1 MSDTVEHLK
10 PTLSSFFRMAVI
22 AGVEGAV
29 RVHIERGDDLNARD
43 SSGQTPLMLAASR
56 NKPQICRQLLE
67 AGADPLLIDQKGN
80 NALLIAHTKGALE
93 VALLLEAACVSIA
106 QTRMTG
112 NAFDLNDVHANN
124 VSLNGFASKSEKI
137 ETDITQD
144 LNATDQNK
152 TIECA
157 VVTVRTAMQ
166 LIDFDEDGAMLDLS
180 GWEAEV
186 ELVMPDGDPMVLSN
200 ATEVQNAISKH
211 APIDRSVDW
220 DEYEVFLPES
230 ASPLPRADDAE
241 ARARL
246 RLLLLR
252 AVREGSVPNQAIEDL
267 TINDDQTPNIDAE
280 ALLRMVINDLGA
292 ETDERHEYSTHHESF
307 VAHVDKRES
316 SDEEQIIDEAISF
329 IDELES
335 GRNNPLRHYQR
346 DFQRGALLTAE
357 EEVALSKAMENAIDC
372 ALDALAISI
381 SGIEAVIQA
390 TELVKTKEK
399 PLRWMSSGSRGDV
412 VDMGVQQGV
421 TNPFQ
426 NDDFDQDWKGD
437 KGLELEAD
445 ADADADEITQDDDFS
460 DFLANAERLW
470 TITQRLETPTT
481 SNNNAM
487 REALGS
493 LGLSGAYLLELDESR
508 KISEIEPAHEL
519 HIAMRAYLAARD
531 RMVVANLKLVHS
543 IAKKYLYSGMSLD
556 DLLQEGNIG
565 LLKGVER
572 FNWRRGFRFSTYATW
587 WIRQQVS
594 RYVADKGR
602 TIRVPVHI
610 HEKLQRIEHARRD
623 FETDYG
629 RTPDVVEISE
639 LVELAPLKVAAYM
652 KIVGEPLPIHELD
665 IDSMIASDA
674 RDEYTAPDP
683 IDIVAEKEHVTAVHK
698 ILATLKP
705 KDEQILRM
713 RFGIGKGD
721 AMTLDEIGTQMGV
734 TRERIRQIESKA
746 IRYLKNPG
754 RLAALLTEL
763 NGPNT
768 PEHLKEDEE
777 ACGSSH
783 DLVDEAQVKKL
794 VEALTH
800 KAPRK
805 NVHKPF
811 PIKVG
816 IPTFDVA
823 PNEPETR
830 TSAVSVQVQKLLDEA
845 TRLGAS
851 VQFEPQGA
859 GTTIWVDFSIAAI
872 TPPRSLIRNLV
883 YSGFSLWP
891 GRGYWK

>member
-1 MSDTVEHLK
+1 MSDTAEHLK

-29 RVHIERGDDLNARD
+29 RVHIQRGDDLNARD
-43 SSGQTPLMLAASR
+43 AGGQTPLMLAAAR
-56 NKPQICRQLLE
+56 NKPQICRLLLA
-67 AGADPLLIDQKGN
+67 AGADPHLSDLRGN
-80 NALLIAHTKGALE
+80 NALFIANTKGLRE
-93 VALLLEAACVSIA
+93 VALLLEAACASTV
-106 QTRMTG
+106 QTRSTG
-112 NAFDLNDVHANN
+112 DSCDLNDTSPNDESIDRITPNSENIGMDVTTDLH
-124 VSLNGFASKSEKI
+124 SIDHDKS
-137 ETDITQD
+137 
-144 LNATDQNK
+144 
-152 TIECA
+152 IECTA
-157 VVTVRTAMQ
+157 VEIAPAVQ
-166 LIDFDEDGAMLDLS
+166 QIDFDEDGTMLDLS
-180 GWEAEV
+180 GWEAEA
-186 ELVMPDGDPMVLSN
+186 ELAMFDGDPMVLST

-211 APIDRSVDW
+211 APIDISEDW
-220 DEYEVFLPES
+220 DDFEAFLPER
-230 ASPLPRADDAE
+230 ASPLPKADDAE
-241 ARARL
+241 AMERL
-246 RLLLLR
+246 RILLLR
-252 AVREGSVPNQAIEDL
+252 AVREGSVPNHAIEDL
-267 TINDDQTPNIDAE
+267 TINDDQTPNTDAE

-307 VAHVDKRES
+307 LAHVDKRES
-316 SDEEQIIDEAISF
+316 SGEEQIIDEAISF

-381 SGIEAVIQA
+381 SGIEAVNQA
-390 TELVKTKEK
+390 AGLVKTKEK
-399 PLRWMSSGSRGDV
+399 PLRWMSSGSRGDAA
-412 VDMGVQQGV
+412 DMGVQQGV

-426 NDDFDQDWKGD
+426 NDGLDQDWKGD
-437 KGLELEAD
+437 KGLEVEAEV
-445 ADADADEITQDDDFS
+445 DADADEITPDDDLS
-460 DFLANAERLW
+460 DFLANADRLW
-470 TITQRLETPTT
+470 AITQRLKTPTT
-481 SNNNAM
+481 SNNKAI

-493 LGLSGAYLLELDESR
+493 LGLSGAYLLELDESG
-508 KISEIEPAHEL
+508 KIVEIEPAQEIHL
-519 HIAMRAYLAARD
+519 AMRAYLAARD

-623 FETDYG
+623 FEADYG
-629 RTPDVVEISE
+629 RTPDVAEIAE

-683 IDIVAEKEHVTAVHK
+683 MDMVVEKERATAVHK
-698 ILATLKP
+698 ILATLKH

-768 PEHLKEDEE
+768 PECPKDDEE
-777 ACGSSH
+777 AGGSSH

-805 NVHKPF
+805 NVLKPS
-811 PIKVG
+811 PIKVE
-816 IPTFDVA
+816 IPTFEVE
-823 PNEPETR
+823 PNELETR
-830 TSAVSVQVQKLLDEA
+830 ASAVSVQVQKLLDEA

-859 GTTIWVDFSIAAI
+859 GTSIWVDFSIAAM
-872 TPPRSLIRNLV
+872 TPPRSLIRDLV

>member
-56 NKPQICRQLLE
+56 NKPQICRLLLE

-80 NALLIAHTKGALE
+80 NALLIAYTKGALE
-93 VALLLEAACVSIA
+93 VASLLEAACGSIA

-112 NAFDLNDVHANN
+112 NAFDLNDLHANN
-124 VSLNGFASKSEKI
+124 VSFNGFELQSEKI

-157 VVTVRTAMQ
+157 VVTVHTAMQ

-211 APIDRSVDW
+211 APIDISVDW
-220 DEYEVFLPES
+220 DEYEAFLPER
-230 ASPLPRADDAE
+230 ASLLPRAADAE
-241 ARARL
+241 TRERL

-437 KGLELEAD
+437 KGLEVE
-445 ADADADEITQDDDFS
+445 ADADEITQDDDFS
-460 DFLANAERLW
+460 DFLANADRLW
-470 TITQRLETPTT
+470 TITQRLETPIT

-508 KISEIEPAHEL
+508 KIAEIEPAHEL

-610 HEKLQRIEHARRD
+610 HEKLQRIEHAKRD

-629 RTPDVVEISE
+629 RTPDVAEISE

-665 IDSMIASDA
+665 IDGMIASDA

-754 RLAALLTEL
+754 RLAAFLTEL
-763 NGPNT
+763 NGSNT
-768 PEHLKEDEE
+768 PEHPNEDEE

-805 NVHKPF
+805 NVLKTF
-811 PIKVG
+811 PIKVE
-816 IPTFDVA
+816 IPTFDVE
-823 PNEPETR
+823 PNERETR
-830 TSAVSVQVQKLLDEA
+830 TSAVSVQIQKLLDEA

>member
-56 NKPQICRQLLE
+56 NKPQICRLLLE

-80 NALLIAHTKGALE
+80 NALLIAYTKGALE
-93 VALLLEAACVSIA
+93 VALLLEAACGSIA
-106 QTRMTG
+106 QTRMPG

-124 VSLNGFASKSEKI
+124 VSFNGFALQSEKI
-137 ETDITQD
+137 EMDLTQD

-211 APIDRSVDW
+211 APIDLSVDW
-220 DEYEVFLPES
+220 DEYEAFLPER

-241 ARARL
+241 ARERL

-316 SDEEQIIDEAISF
+316 SDEEKIIDEAISF

-437 KGLELEAD
+437 KGLEVE

-460 DFLANAERLW
+460 DFLANADRLW
-470 TITQRLETPTT
+470 TITQRLETPIT

-508 KISEIEPAHEL
+508 KIAEIEPAQEL

-629 RTPDVVEISE
+629 RTPDVAEISE

-754 RLAALLTEL
+754 RLAAFLTEL
-763 NGPNT
+763 NGSNT
-768 PEHLKEDEE
+768 PEHPKEDEE
-777 ACGSSH
+777 ACGSSQVNR
-783 DLVDEAQVKKL
+783 VDEAQVKKL

-805 NVHKPF
+805 NVLKPF
-811 PIKVG
+811 PIKVE
-816 IPTFDVA
+816 IPTFDVE

-830 TSAVSVQVQKLLDEA
+830 TSAVSVQLQKLLDEA
-845 TRLGAS
+845 TRIGAS
-851 VQFEPQGA
+851 VQFESQGA

>member
-1 MSDTVEHLK
+1 
-10 PTLSSFFRMAVI
+10 
-22 AGVEGAV
+22 
-29 RVHIERGDDLNARD
+29 
-43 SSGQTPLMLAASR
+43 
-56 NKPQICRQLLE
+56 
-67 AGADPLLIDQKGN
+67 
-80 NALLIAHTKGALE
+80 
-93 VALLLEAACVSIA
+93 
-106 QTRMTG
+106 
-112 NAFDLNDVHANN
+112 
-124 VSLNGFASKSEKI
+124 
-137 ETDITQD
+137 
-144 LNATDQNK
+144 
-152 TIECA
+152 
-157 VVTVRTAMQ
+157 
-166 LIDFDEDGAMLDLS
+166 
-180 GWEAEV
+180 
-186 ELVMPDGDPMVLSN
+186 
-200 ATEVQNAISKH
+200 
-211 APIDRSVDW
+211 
-220 DEYEVFLPES
+220 
-230 ASPLPRADDAE
+230 
-241 ARARL
+241 
-246 RLLLLR
+246 
-252 AVREGSVPNQAIEDL
+252 
-267 TINDDQTPNIDAE
+267 
-280 ALLRMVINDLGA
+280 
-292 ETDERHEYSTHHESF
+292 
-307 VAHVDKRES
+307 
-316 SDEEQIIDEAISF
+316 
-329 IDELES
+329 
-335 GRNNPLRHYQR
+335 LRHYQR

-372 ALDALAISI
+372 ALDALAISN

-390 TELVKTKEK
+390 AELVKTKEK
-399 PLRWMSSGSRGDV
+399 PLRWMSSGSRGDDA
-412 VDMGVQQGV
+412 DMGVQQGV
-421 TNPFQ
+421 SNPFQ
-426 NDDFDQDWKGD
+426 NEDFDQDWKGD
-437 KGLELEAD
+437 KGLEVE
-445 ADADADEITQDDDFS
+445 ADADEITPDDDFS
-460 DFLANAERLW
+460 DFLANADRLW
-470 TITQRLETPTT
+470 TITQRQETPIT

-508 KISEIEPAHEL
+508 KIAEIEPAHEL

-629 RTPDVVEISE
+629 RTPDVAEISE
-639 LVELAPLKVAAYM
+639 LVELAPPKVAAYM

-746 IRYLKNPG
+746 IRYLKNPV
-754 RLAALLTEL
+754 RLAAFLTEL
-763 NGPNT
+763 NGSNT
-768 PEHLKEDEE
+768 PEHPKEDEE

-805 NVHKPF
+805 NVLKPF
-811 PIKVG
+811 PIKVE
-816 IPTFDVA
+816 IPTFDVE

-830 TSAVSVQVQKLLDEA
+830 TSAVSVQIQKLLDEA

-883 YSGFSLWP
+883 YTGFSLWP

>member
-1 MSDTVEHLK
+1 MSDTAEQLK

-43 SSGQTPLMLAASR
+43 AGGWTPLMLAAAR
-56 NKPQICRQLLE
+56 NKPQICRLLLA
-67 AGADPLLIDQKGN
+67 AGADPHLSDPRGN
-80 NALLIAHTKGALE
+80 NALFIANTKGSRE
-93 VALLLEAACVSIA
+93 VALLLEAACASTE
-106 QTRMTG
+106 QTRSTG
-112 NAFDLNDVHANN
+112 DPCDLNDTSTNDESV
-124 VSLNGFASKSEKI
+124 NGIAPNSVNI
-137 ETDITQD
+137 GTDVTPD
-144 LNATDQNK
+144 LHFTDHDE
-152 TIECA
+152 TIECTA
-157 VVTVRTAMQ
+157 VEIAAAVQ

-180 GWEAEV
+180 CWEAEV
-186 ELVMPDGDPMVLSN
+186 ELAMPDGDPMVLSN

-211 APIDRSVDW
+211 APIDLSVDW
-220 DEYEVFLPES
+220 DEYEAFLPER

-241 ARARL
+241 ARERL

-267 TINDDQTPNIDAE
+267 TFNDDQTPNTDAE

-307 VAHVDKRES
+307 LAHVDKRES
-316 SDEEQIIDEAISF
+316 LDEEQIIDEAISF

-335 GRNNPLRHYQR
+335 GRNNALRHYQR

-372 ALDALAISI
+372 ALDALAISN

-390 TELVKTKEK
+390 AELVKTKEK
-399 PLRWMSSGSRGDV
+399 PLRWMSSGSRGDDA
-412 VDMGVQQGV
+412 DMGVQQGV
-421 TNPFQ
+421 SNPFQ
-426 NDDFDQDWKGD
+426 NEDVDQDWKGD
-437 KGLELEAD
+437 KGLEVE
-445 ADADADEITQDDDFS
+445 ADADEITPDDDFS
-460 DFLANAERLW
+460 DFLANADRLW
-470 TITQRLETPTT
+470 TITQRQETPIT

-508 KISEIEPAHEL
+508 KIAEIEPAREL

-629 RTPDVVEISE
+629 RTPDVAEISE
-639 LVELAPLKVAAYM
+639 LVELAPPKVAAYM

-665 IDSMIASDA
+665 IDSMIASDV
-674 RDEYTAPDP
+674 RDEYTAQDP

-746 IRYLKNPG
+746 IRYLKNPV
-754 RLAALLTEL
+754 RLAAFLTEL
-763 NGPNT
+763 NGSNT
-768 PEHLKEDEE
+768 PERPKEDEE
-777 ACGSSH
+777 ACGSSY

-805 NVHKPF
+805 NVLKPF
-811 PIKVG
+811 PIKVE
-816 IPTFDVA
+816 IPTFDVE

-830 TSAVSVQVQKLLDEA
+830 TSAVSVQIQKLLDEA